1 MAKEKEQWICT
12 ACGGI
17 SHKWLGQCPH
27 CGQWNTLVE
36 EFTKAPRPK
45 ESARIVFLDDIK
57 GEEQKRLDTGIGEFD
72 RVLGG
77 GLVPAS
83 VILLGGDPGIGKSTL
98 LLQALSMLANNHR
111 VLYVSA
117 EESAEQVASRAS
129 RLSLAEKNLPILPET
144 ELETILGTLESNR
157 PEIAVIDSIQTIYT
171 PSIASSAGSV
181 SQVRACAATLVR
193 LAKEKNMVLF
203 LVGHVTKEGQL
214 AGPRVLEHLVDTVLY
229 FEGET
234 TSNLRL
240 VRAFKNRFGSINE
253 LGVFA
258 MSDRGLK
265 EVSNPSLL
273 FISRHDAK
281 TPGKC
286 VFVAVEGTRPLL
298 VEVQSLTDIAHG
310 PPRRLTVGLDP
321 QRFLMLLAVLAR
333 HGNLT
338 TYDKDV
344 FANVVGGLKIT
355 EPAADLA
362 VLLAV
367 VSSIWGKSL
376 PAHLAVFGEVGL
388 TGEVRPVARGQERIK
403 EAVRSGFT
411 DIVLPFENAP
421 KKPAGIR
428 VHPVAHVAETINR
441 LAELID

>member
-1 MAKEKEQWICT
+1 MAKEKEQWVCT
-12 ACGGI
+12 ACGGV
-17 SHKWLGQCPH
+17 SYKWLGQCPH

-36 EFTKAPRPK
+36 EISKTPRPK
-45 ESARIVFLDDIK
+45 ASKEIIFLN
-57 GEEQKRLDTGIGEFD
+57 EVHASEQKRLGTGIAEFD

-98 LLQALSMLANNHR
+98 LLQALAMLAKNHR

-144 ELETILGTLESNR
+144 ELETILGTLESHR
-157 PEIAVIDSIQTIYT
+157 PEIAVVDSIQTIYT
-171 PSIASSAGSV
+171 PHIASGAGSV

-193 LAKEKNMVLF
+193 LAKERNFVLF

-258 MSDRGLK
+258 MSDKGLK
-265 EVSNPSLL
+265 EVANPSLL
-273 FISRHDAK
+273 FISRYDVK

-298 VEVQSLTDIAHG
+298 VEVQSLADTAHG
-310 PPRRLTVGLDP
+310 PPRRLTVGLEP

-338 TYDKDV
+338 TYDKDI

-355 EPAADLA
+355 EPASDLA

-367 VSSIWGKSL
+367 VSSLWGKAL
-376 PAHLAVFGEVGL
+376 PAKLAVFGEIGL

-411 DIVLPFENAP
+411 DIILPFENAP

-441 LAELID
+441 LAELTD

>member
-12 ACGGI
+12 ACGGV

-27 CGQWNTLVE
+27 CGQWNTLIE
-36 EFTKAPRPK
+36 EISKTPRPK
-45 ESARIVFLDDIK
+45 ASKAIIFLN
-57 GEEQKRLDTGIGEFD
+57 EVHASEQKRFGTGIAEFD

-98 LLQALSMLANNHR
+98 LLQALAMLAKNHR

-144 ELETILGTLESNR
+144 ELETILGALEGHR

-171 PSIASSAGSV
+171 PNIASGAGSV

-193 LAKEKNMVLF
+193 LAKERNFVLF
-203 LVGHVTKEGQL
+203 LIGHVTKEGQL

-258 MSDRGLK
+258 MSDKGLK
-265 EVSNPSLL
+265 EVPNPSLL
-273 FISRHDAK
+273 FISRHDVK

-286 VFVAVEGTRPLL
+286 VFIAVEGTRPLL
-298 VEVQSLTDIAHG
+298 VEVQSLADTAHG
-310 PPRRLTVGLDP
+310 PPRRLTVGLEP
-321 QRFLMLLAVLAR
+321 QRFLMLLAVWRA
-333 HGNLT
+333 T
-338 TYDKDV
+338 AT
-344 FANVVGGLKIT
+344 
-355 EPAADLA
+355 
-362 VLLAV
+362 
-367 VSSIWGKSL
+367 
-376 PAHLAVFGEVGL
+376 
-388 TGEVRPVARGQERIK
+388 
-403 EAVRSGFT
+403 
-411 DIVLPFENAP
+411 
-421 KKPAGIR
+421 
-428 VHPVAHVAETINR
+428 
-441 LAELID
+441 